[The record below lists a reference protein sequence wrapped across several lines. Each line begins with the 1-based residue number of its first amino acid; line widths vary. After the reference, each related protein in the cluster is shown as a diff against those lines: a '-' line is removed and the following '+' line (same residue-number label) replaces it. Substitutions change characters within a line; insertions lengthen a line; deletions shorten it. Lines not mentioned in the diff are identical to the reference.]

1 MNGCIGDGKVSQD
14 DLVTAIA
21 MADRGNVHIQEMTI
35 NAEAYEE
42 LLSDTPRPPGMNILT
57 FMGPY
62 GAVRITKGDP
72 IKEKKVEFIK
82 YGQCPYG
89 CGGQMFVR
97 VMERQ
102 TSPMFGPWIFD
113 CRCEGCDRNDVVSVP
128 HEQMGAM
135 IYQHWIERTARK

>member
-1 MNGCIGDGKVSQD
+1 MNGCIGDGKVSRD

-57 FMGPY
+57 FAGPY

-72 IKEKKVEFIK
+72 IKEKKVEFTK
-82 YGQCPYG
+82 HQLLYAWGRALKAQVNRNPS
-89 CGGQMFVR
+89 V
-97 VMERQ
+97 E
-102 TSPMFGPWIFD
+102 FD
-113 CRCEGCDRNDVVSVP
+113 DL
-128 HEQMGAM
+128 
-135 IYQHWIERTARK
+135 ARELGLE